1 MPFTNADLLA
11 LKAELTNDPL
21 GLGLTVL
28 AADDEANANALNLV
42 RATIQVDR
50 ESVPV
55 SEIVKSVDADEY
67 IALSAAQ
74 RDYLTF
80 ITQGGNVN
88 PKSGNEVREALLQF
102 FAANSETRTKLLT
115 LVTEASSRITQ
126 LYKAGTLSVGDF
138 VTPSD
143 VANARNAT

>member
-126 LYKAGTLSVGDF
+126 LYKAGMLSVGDF